1 VSSDAPRH
9 RTNAPHAAR
18 AGGLLAPVEP
28 EGVLNIDL
36 AVQREAG
43 TLGAWLWRLEPG
55 QVWPQRA
62 TRHVREAELHEAVDT
77 RAMADEQLTDLYPA
91 RPRALPPEVQHLPP
105 EARGGAT
112 EVTPR

>member
-9 RTNAPHAAR
+9 RPNAPHAAR
-18 AGGLLAPVEP
+18 AGGILAPVEP

-62 TRHVREAELHEAVDT
+62 TRHVREAELHVVLDGT
-77 RAMADEQLTDLYPA
+77 
-91 RPRALPPEVQHLPP
+91 
-105 EARGGAT
+105 GAKG
-112 EVTPR
+112 